1 MVITAIYANK
11 EQTKLLLMAG
21 GGESVAIQTKD
32 AKFVKELHAAI
43 VEAIS
48 AR

>member
-1 MVITAIYANK
+1 
-11 EQTKLLLMAG
+11 MAG

-32 AKFVKELHAAI
+32 AKFVKELHDAI